1 MNTNINKIK
10 IRKSW
15 GSIKPFQRPHS
26 SKKGKRGY
34 DRKESRRIENL
45 AYSMAI

>member
-1 MNTNINKIK
+1 MSTNIIK
-10 IRKSW
+10 IRKTW
-15 GSIKPFQRPHS
+15 GKIKPFQQTHS
-26 SKKGKRGY
+26 GKKGKRGY